1 MNTYMMCLLRV
12 IWKER
17 IPPGAAGVAVES
29 SVPGKAETTYF
40 NREGMEQES
49 RGGRVEPL
57 IQVETRVYRLMTSTD
72 TNWA

>member
-49 RGGRVEPL
+49 R
-57 IQVETRVYRLMTSTD
+57 
-72 TNWA
+72 